1 MPECPACGQS
11 NPARA
16 RFCMSCAAPL
26 PPAEPAPGGA
36 RKTVTVVFCDVAGST
51 PLAERLDP
59 ESVRGVMTRFFRRMR
74 SVLEVHGGSVEKYIG
89 DAVMAVFGIP
99 LLHED
104 DALRAVRA
112 ADRMQAALAELNEEL
127 QDRFGVSLRT
137 RIGVNT
143 GEVVVGDPA
152 MGQALVV
159 GDAVN
164 VAARLQQ
171 AASPGEVLIG
181 DATHALVREH
191 VRVGRRESLAL
202 KGKQEAVVAY
212 RLLGV
217 DAVPPPLGR
226 REDVPFVGREHELE
240 SLRSAFERALEG
252 REVVCLTIL
261 GAAGVG
267 KSRLT
272 REFLLGLPGG
282 SEVFSARCLPYGDG
296 ITFWPVAELV
306 KQACDISDDDSRES
320 ARTKIESAL
329 EGSEEGALIAE
340 RIAGVIGFG
349 AVAPGLQETFWA
361 IRRFLEWIGR
371 ERPLVV
377 VFDDLQ
383 WAEPTLLDLLEYL
396 IGWSRGVTLLLL
408 CIGRPDL
415 MDLRATWGS
424 GKANALLLPLAP
436 LPEED
441 SRRLIELLLG
451 GPALDPAAAER
462 IAEPAGGN
470 PLFLEEMLRM
480 LEDDGLI
487 RRSDRA
493 DGGWEV
499 TADLTSI
506 TVPASIQALLAA
518 RLDRLSAEERTVIR
532 CASVIGRV
540 FWWGAVAELAPEEIR
555 PRVGGH
561 LQTLVRKDLIR
572 PERSTF
578 SGEDA
583 FRFHHLLIQEAAY
596 RGTPKELRA
605 LLHERF
611 AGWVERAA
619 GERVGEQEEVI
630 GFHLERAFRYRSEL
644 GPPDERSTDLAVRA
658 AKRLSSAGRRAVARG
673 DMPAASDLLGR
684 AAELLPSG
692 HPERRALLPE
702 LGEALSECGDLQRA
716 DAVLAEAAEL
726 AEAGGDLGLR
736 AHATIVRLLVLESTD
751 PKRRSEEALAEV
763 EQILSLLEELGD
775 DRGMARAYRL
785 VADLQ
790 WTRSRYAAVDDALE
804 RAIEHARRAGAV
816 WEEAESMAQYTGSGV
831 YGPAPVAEVAR
842 RCERVLASSRA
853 GGAIEARALRALAS
867 VRAMEGRFDE
877 ARTLARRAKEMLDDL
892 GLRLRAAFVSETL
905 GSIETLAGD
914 HAAAERELRAGF
926 EVVKELGERGFL
938 STVAALL
945 ARCLVEQGRLGEAER
960 FVTVSREAAAPDD
973 LATQVTLRGARAR
986 ILAAKGRLDEAERVA
1001 AEAVR
1006 LAEGTDDL
1014 NACADTLLDQAEV
1027 LRAAGAVDRAAAAI
1041 DLALD
1046 RYERKGN
1053 VVGAALARRRR
1064 AELSR

>member
-16 RFCMSCAAPL
+16 RFCMSCAEPL
-26 PPAEPAPGGA
+26 FAAEPARDGA

-59 ESVRGVMTRFFRRMR
+59 ESVRGVMTRFFRHMR
-74 SVLEVHGGSVEKYIG
+74 SVLELHGGSVEKYIG

-99 LLHED
+99 LVHED

-112 ADRMQAALAELNEEL
+112 ADRMQAALADLNEEL

-143 GEVVVGDPA
+143 GEVAVGDPA

-171 AASPGEVLIG
+171 AASPGEILIG
-181 DATHALVREH
+181 AATHALVREH
-191 VRVGRRESLAL
+191 VRVGGRESLAL
-202 KGKQEAVVAY
+202 KGKQEAVLAY

-217 DAVPPPLGR
+217 DAVRPSLGR

-240 SLRSAFERALEG
+240 SVRSAFERALVN
-252 REVVCLTIL
+252 REVVCLTVL

-267 KSRLT
+267 KSRLV
-272 REFLLGLPGG
+272 REFLLALPGG
-282 SEVFSARCLPYGDG
+282 STVLSARCLPYGDG

-306 KQACDISDDDSRES
+306 KQACDISDDDSRER

-329 EGSEEGALIAE
+329 EGSEERALIAE

-377 VFDDLQ
+377 VLDDLQ

-408 CIGRPDL
+408 CIARPDL

-424 GKANALLLPLAP
+424 GRTNAVLLPLAP

-441 SRRLIELLLG
+441 GRRLIELLLG
-451 GPALDPAAAER
+451 GPALDSAAAER

-480 LEDDGLI
+480 LEDDGMI
-487 RRSDRA
+487 HRSNRGDR
-493 DGGWEV
+493 GWEV
-499 TADLTSI
+499 TVDLASVS
-506 TVPASIQALLAA
+506 VPASIQALLAA
-518 RLDRLSAEERTVIR
+518 RLDRLSVEERTVIR

-572 PERSTF
+572 PDRSTF

-605 LLHERF
+605 WLHERF

-619 GERVGEQEEVI
+619 GERIEEHEEVI
-630 GFHLERAFRYRSEL
+630 GFHLERAFGYQSEL
-644 GPPDERSTDLAVRA
+644 GPPDERSTEVAVRA
-658 AKRLSSAGRRAVARG
+658 ARRLASAGRRAFARG

-684 AAELLPSG
+684 AAELFPSD
-692 HPERRALLPE
+692 HPERPGLLPE
-702 LGEALSECGDLQRA
+702 LGEALSECGDLRRA
-716 DAVLAEAAEL
+716 DVVLAEATEL
-726 AEAGGDLGLR
+726 AETSGDLGLR
-736 AHATIVRLLVLESTD
+736 AHATIARLLVLESTD

-763 EQILSLLEELGD
+763 ERILSILQELGD
-775 DRGMARAYRL
+775 DHGLARAWRL

-790 WTRSRYAAVDDALE
+790 WTRARYAAVDAALE
-804 RAIEHARRAGAV
+804 RAIEHARQAGAV

-831 YGPAPVAEVAR
+831 YGPAPVSEVAR
-842 RCERVLASSRA
+842 RCEQMLASSRA
-853 GGAIEARALRALAS
+853 GGTIEARVLRALAS

-877 ARTLARRAKEMLDDL
+877 ARTLARRSKEMLEDL

-914 HAAAERELRAGF
+914 DEAAERELRAGF
-926 EVVKELGERGFL
+926 EVVRELGELGFL

-945 ARCLVEQGRLGEAER
+945 ARCLVNQGRLEEGER
-960 FVTVSREAAAPDD
+960 FVAVSEEAAAPDD
-973 LATQVTLRGARAR
+973 LATQVTLGSVRAR
-986 ILAAKGRLDEAERVA
+986 ILAARGGIGEAERVA
-1001 AEAVR
+1001 REAVELAEA
-1006 LAEGTDDL
+1006 TDDL
-1014 NACADTLLDQAEV
+1014 NSRADTLLDLAEV
-1027 LRAAGAVDRAAAAI
+1027 LRVARSIDRAVNAV

-1064 AELSR
+1064 AELVG